1 MWGMMPIVPRN
12 YLGGKITMA
21 NYAQNINELE
31 LIMLYSKHITDL
43 IEKGIGNK
51 TIYGA
56 KITQRMLDTIINRR
70 DVLKH
75 RYTRPRHSI
84 IDNRLDKRL
93 EGKTY

>member
-1 MWGMMPIVPRN
+1 MGDDANCPPQLSR
-12 YLGGKITMA
+12 GEITMA

-56 KITQRMLDTIINRR
+56 RITQRMLDTIINRR